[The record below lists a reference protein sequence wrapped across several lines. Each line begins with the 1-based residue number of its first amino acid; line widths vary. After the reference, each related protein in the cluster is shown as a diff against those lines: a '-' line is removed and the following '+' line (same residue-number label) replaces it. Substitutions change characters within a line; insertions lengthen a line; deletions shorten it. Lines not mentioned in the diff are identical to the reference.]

1 MIKSLPVKPAVMILF
16 SLLNIYDDMAIK
28 HEKLA
33 QFFHYHTIGFHLF
46 PTHQNHLEVL
56 KTEEKKDQCPENELR
71 DSDQMNLG

>member
-1 MIKSLPVKPAVMILF
+1 
-16 SLLNIYDDMAIK
+16 MAIK

-56 KTEEKKDQCPENELR
+56 KTEEKKKTNVQK
-71 DSDQMNLG
+71 MNSEILIK